1 MQTQAILPASP
12 QRPPRINPNLH
23 IRLGV
28 NLSNAFERAIAW
40 IVVDH
45 LSDQSGQFISV
56 LDLLGISLY
65 LWSEMSLVNQRDW
78 IQYLNSG
85 EPLEGLLV
93 RSAPGEASAFIS
105 NVLETVDPNLEIAA
119 ADTKGDEAPTVK
131 FIQVTPG
138 NGILEREQ
146 ASCPTYDE
154 LARLLNQLAA
164 VTTVNF
170 LHNMFTD
177 PSLVL
182 LRSDEYPQPW
192 TAYVQTAWG
201 KEHLFGPL
209 LVFCKKPQASSFELC
224 GLTGHQ
230 VSVVRQELRIG
241 VRETKPEL
249 QTLREVSSCF

>member
-1 MQTQAILPASP
+1 MQTQATLPAIL
-12 QRPPRINPNLH
+12 QRPPRFNPNL
-23 IRLGV
+23 RVELGA

-40 IVVDH
+40 IIADH
-45 LSDQSGQFISV
+45 LSDQSGQFISA
-56 LDLLGISLY
+56 LDLVGISLY
-65 LWSEMSLVNQRDW
+65 LWSEMPLVDQRDW

-85 EPLEGLLV
+85 ESLEGLLV
-93 RSAPGEASAFIS
+93 RSAPGDASAFIS

-146 ASCPTYDE
+146 ASCPTYNE
-154 LARLLNQLAA
+154 LARLLNQSAA

-170 LHNMFTD
+170 LHNLFSD
-177 PSLVL
+177 LSLVL

-192 TAYVQTAWG
+192 TAYVQTPWG

-209 LVFCKKPQASSFELC
+209 LVFRKKLNTCGFELI

-230 VSVVRQELRIG
+230 VSAVRQELRI
-241 VRETKPEL
+241 ETRKAKPEL
-249 QTLREVSSCF
+249 VTLREVSSCF

>member
-12 QRPPRINPNLH
+12 QRPLRTNPNL
-23 IRLGV
+23 RVELGL

-40 IVVDH
+40 AVADH
-45 LSDQSGQFISV
+45 LSDQSGQFISA
-56 LDLLGISLY
+56 LDLVGISLY
-65 LWSEMSLVNQRDW
+65 LWSEMPLIDQFDW
-78 IQYLNSG
+78 MQYLTSG

-93 RSAPGEASAFIS
+93 CSAPGEASAFIS

-138 NGILEREQ
+138 KGILEREQ

-154 LARLLNQLAA
+154 LARLLNQSATI
-164 VTTVNF
+164 TTVNF
-170 LHNMFTD
+170 LHNLFSD

-182 LRSDEYPQPW
+182 LRSDKYPQPW
-192 TAYVQTAWG
+192 TAYVQTSWG

-209 LVFCKKPQASSFELC
+209 LVFRKKPNTCGFELI

-230 VSVVRQELRIG
+230 VSVVRQELRTEIRG
-241 VRETKPEL
+241 TKPEL
-249 QTLREVSSCF
+249 TTLREVSACF